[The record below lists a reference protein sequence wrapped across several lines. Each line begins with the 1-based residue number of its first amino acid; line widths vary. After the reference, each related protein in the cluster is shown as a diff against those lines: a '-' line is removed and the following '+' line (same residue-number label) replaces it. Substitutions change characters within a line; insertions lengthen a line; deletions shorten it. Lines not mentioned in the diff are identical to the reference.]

1 MTEALYARRQPTG
14 DGVGGGRERHAER
27 GGRLGEAGKEAVQ
40 RVEHHG
46 DADEDGRRV
55 EVAARRVH
63 DAAVTTEQVAD
74 GHQRRQ
80 QEDAAPEPLR
90 PVALPPGERINHP
103 HSTGSRAST
112 VSPATTCWPARTRIS
127 ARTGRDTSMRD
138 PNFIRPIRS
147 PRASCCPSA
156 TRQTMRRASTPTICL
171 TTTGSPQWSIQ
182 TSFSS
187 FWFASSWYAGRNFP
201 ARYSMRVTRP
211 STGVRFMCTSI
222 GDRKI
227 VTCCQA
233 PGGLQ
238 RGSAGPARTTPAPPR
253 APPHARP

>member
-103 HSTGSRAST
+103 HSTASRAST
-112 VSPATTCWPARTRIS
+112 VSPATTRWPARPKIS
-127 ARTGRDTSMRD
+127 ARTGRNTSMRD

-171 TTTGSPQWSIQ
+171 TTPGCPPRSGP
-182 TSFSS
+182 TSFRS
-187 FWFASSWYAGRNFP
+187 FWFSSPLYASTDLS
-201 ARYSMRVTRP
+201 ARS
-211 STGVRFMCTSI
+211 SS
-222 GDRKI
+222 
-227 VTCCQA
+227 
-233 PGGLQ
+233 GG
-238 RGSAGPARTTPAPPR
+238 AR
-253 APPHARP
+253 